1 MNEPSLLPLKTK
13 YVRLFESLNLCI
25 PILLGIFI
33 FFNPFPYVTAI
44 QEISFYSPVLI
55 LLILIVLKR
64 TDFSWRT
71 PLSIPFLL
79 FVLWSFCGLFFAL
92 NKENSIHDFYA
103 HLIKYVIV
111 FYLLFNFF
119 KTKERLLI
127 LIWTIVISTAIYSV
141 WMMVY
146 FYLILGNT
154 LSTKLGYFM
163 DEIPSN
169 IVGIS
174 TLFAMLLSIY
184 QLTKE
189 KIGYRKIILA
199 ICLCATTIAT
209 LATQTRGTILAM
221 FVSLLLSIPR
231 NKKTVTV
238 FFLFFVM
245 AILLMPV
252 KDRLTP
258 QALMKRISIGDREQ
272 IWYCFGEMV
281 KDHPITGIGFG
292 MQTYFDD
299 NLLNKYNERV
309 PIQYRQSVPIK
320 APHNLIVDIAV
331 RVGMVGLLFFFYI
344 VFVFGRMSRQIIK
357 SGKDDF
363 IGHWGSCFVATF
375 VAIFIQGLFENTMS
389 GPPAIIFYTIMAM
402 SAVLW
407 RLNTE
412 TEIQRQTATPFN
424 FNNGVTLK

>member
-13 YVRLFESLNLCI
+13 YGRLFESLNLCI

-103 HLIKYVIV
+103 HLLKYVIV

-127 LIWTIVISTAIYSV
+127 LIWTIVVSTAIYSV

-146 FYLILGNT
+146 FYLILGNP
-154 LSTKLGYFM
+154 LSTKLGLFM

-169 IVGIS
+169 LVGIS
-174 TLFAMLLSIY
+174 TLFALLLSIY

-189 KIGYRKIILA
+189 KVVYRKIILT
-199 ICLCATTIAT
+199 ISLCATAVAT
-209 LATQTRGTILAM
+209 LATQTRGAILAL
-221 FVSLLLSIPR
+221 FVSLFISFPKNRKIL
-231 NKKTVTV
+231 TV
-238 FFLFFVM
+238 FFLFL
-245 AILLMPV
+245 AIAIFLMPV
-252 KDRLTP
+252 KDILTP
-258 QALMKRISIGDREQ
+258 HALMNRFRVGDREK
-272 IWYCFGEMV
+272 IWYCFGEII

-292 MQTYFDD
+292 MQTYFDE
-299 NLLNKYNERV
+299 NLLNNCNERV
-309 PIQYRQSVPIK
+309 PIEYRQDIPLK
-320 APHNLIVDIAV
+320 APHNLVIDIAV
-331 RVGMVGLLFFFYI
+331 RVGIVGLLLFFYI
-344 VFVFGRMSRQIIK
+344 IFVLGRMSWQIIK

-363 IGHWGSCFVATF
+363 ISHWGLCFVAAF
-375 VAIFIQGLFENTMS
+375 VAVFIQGFLENTMT

-402 SAVLW
+402 ITILW
-407 RLNTE
+407 HLNPE
-412 TEIQRQTATPFN
+412 TDIKCRYDTDN
-424 FNNGVTLK
+424 